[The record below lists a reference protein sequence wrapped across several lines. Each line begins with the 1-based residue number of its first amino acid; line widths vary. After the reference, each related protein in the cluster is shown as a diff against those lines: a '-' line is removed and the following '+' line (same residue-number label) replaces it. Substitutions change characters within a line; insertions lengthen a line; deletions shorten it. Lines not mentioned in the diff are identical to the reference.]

1 MTTQTKT
8 TQSVPPGN
16 FGLPFIGE
24 TISFLRDQDFV
35 NKRNEKYGSVF
46 KTRLFGKPTIVFK
59 GGQATQF
66 ILTNE
71 NKYFTSSWPR
81 STRILL
87 GPLSLTIQT
96 GYEHKERRK
105 LLAQAFK
112 PRALSSY
119 IETMENVTQK
129 YLSSWEKQQYLTWYP
144 QLRNYTFDI
153 ASQLFVG
160 LENGSET
167 KLRHLFETWSNG
179 LFTIPIS
186 LPWTKFGRALNC
198 RNKILNKLDQ
208 IIRERQNKSGPGND
222 ALGIL
227 MKAEDEEGNKLSVDE
242 LKDQI
247 LVLLF
252 AGHETLTSG
261 LTSFCL
267 LMAQHPEILQKVKEE
282 QEQFSTSEPLTL
294 ESLKQMTYL
303 EQVLQEVLRLIPPV
317 GGVFR
322 EVVENCE
329 FNGYLIPKGWNIL
342 CQINQTHQEEAV
354 YPEPSRYNP
363 ERFNPEQPN
372 NPGKTYN
379 YIPFGAGMRECLGKE
394 FARLEMKLFATH
406 LVRNYQWE
414 LIPNQDT
421 ELTTVPV
428 PRPRD
433 GLKVKFEKI
442 G

>member
-1 MTTQTKT
+1 MTTQTAT
-8 TQSVPPGN
+8 TQSLPPGN

-24 TISFLRDQDFV
+24 TIAFLRDKDFV

-59 GGQATQF
+59 GEKATQF

-81 STRILL
+81 SIRILL

-96 GYEHKERRK
+96 GHEHKQRRK

-119 IETMENVTQK
+119 IETMEEITQK
-129 YLSSWEKQQYLTWYP
+129 FLTSWEKQQYLSWYP

-153 ASQLFVG
+153 AFQLFVG
-160 LENGSET
+160 LENGSQT
-167 KLRHLFETWSNG
+167 QLRHLFETWSNG
-179 LFTIPIS
+179 LFSIPIS

-198 RNKILNKLDQ
+198 RNKILNQLDQ
-208 IIRERQNKSGPGND
+208 IIKERQNRSDPGND
-222 ALGIL
+222 ALGTL

-247 LVLLF
+247 LLLLF

-261 LTSFCL
+261 LTSFCM
-267 LMAQHPEILQKVKEE
+267 LMAQHPEILQKVREE
-282 QEQFSTSEPLTL
+282 QEQFSTSEPVTL

-303 EQVLQEVLRLIPPV
+303 EQILQEVLRLIPPV

-322 EVVENCE
+322 EVTEDCE
-329 FNGYLIPKGWNIL
+329 FNGYFIPKGWNVL
-342 CQINQTHQEEAV
+342 CQINQTHQEETV
-354 YPEPSRYNP
+354 YPKPQTYNP
-363 ERFNPEQPN
+363 ERFNPEQPY

-379 YIPFGAGMRECLGKE
+379 YIPFGGGMRECLGKE
-394 FARLEMKLFATH
+394 FARLEMKLFAAH

-414 LIPNQDT
+414 LVPNQDT

-442 G
+442 R